1 MRHFLETVPCAL
13 VLGDNI
19 FYGHDLAK
27 DLREAASKTQGARV
41 FAYPVHDPERY
52 GVVEFDG
59 AGRAL
64 SIEEKPRQPKSRY
77 AVTGLYFYDDQVVKI
92 AKSLKPSARGELEI
106 TDVNK
111 AYLER
116 GQLEVV
122 VMGRGMA
129 WLDTGTHES
138 LMDASLYIQAIEK
151 RQGLMVACPEEIALR
166 SGYITRRAGGEN
178 RKLDEEQQLRH
189 LPAATFAR
197 EGILRDA
204 VQAIRPA
211 MDALKK
217 IPTSLPGV
225 FVLEPR
231 VFGDERGF
239 FFESYNQRI
248 MAEVGIAEKF
258 VQDNH
263 SCSSRNV
270 LRGLHYQVKHPQG
283 KLVRVAEGEIL
294 DVAVDMRRSSS
305 SFGRW
310 EAVRLSGDNKR
321 MLWIPVGFAH
331 GFRVLSEK
339 AHVLYKATDFYAPE
353 HERTVAWN
361 DPSLKIDWELDG
373 EPIVSVK
380 DQRGVAFRDAESF
393 D

>member
-1 MRHFLETVPCAL
+1 
-13 VLGDNI
+13 
-19 FYGHDLAK
+19 
-27 DLREAASKTQGARV
+27 
-41 FAYPVHDPERY
+41 
-52 GVVEFDG
+52 
-59 AGRAL
+59 
-64 SIEEKPRQPKSRY
+64 
-77 AVTGLYFYDDQVVKI
+77 
-92 AKSLKPSARGELEI
+92 
-106 TDVNK
+106 
-111 AYLER
+111 
-116 GQLEVV
+116 
-122 VMGRGMA
+122 
-129 WLDTGTHES
+129 
-138 LMDASLYIQAIEK
+138 
-151 RQGLMVACPEEIALR
+151 
-166 SGYITRRAGGEN
+166 
-178 RKLDEEQQLRH
+178 
-189 LPAATFAR
+189 
-197 EGILRDA
+197 
-204 VQAIRPA
+204 

-217 IPTSLPGV
+217 ISTSLPGV

-231 VFGDERGF
+231 IFGDERGF

-248 MAEVGIAEKF
+248 MAEVGIVEKF

-270 LRGLHYQVKHPQG
+270 LRGLHYQVKNPQG
-283 KLVRVAEGEIL
+283 KLVRVAEGEVL

-321 MLWIPVGFAH
+321 MLWIPAGFAH

-380 DQRGVAFRDAESF
+380 DQRGAAFRGAESF